1 MKSAA
6 TKLGRRRSRWF
17 LAAVAGAVGLLLAAC
32 GSGGDAGG
40 GGAQSAVGAPVQELY
55 AAAQAAG
62 EDKVVV
68 YGIKGN
74 ACYDRFSQRFPG
86 ITVESQ
92 YMVGETQARL
102 EQEHVSGQNVGD
114 VLRTGSTTMLALTK
128 SGILTPFTP
137 ADVDGIPAEAWGP
150 DHGFVVDSKRVAGI
164 AYNTAQISPD
174 EAPKSWTDLADP
186 RFKGK
191 IVMPDP
197 TGPGAGLSILQELLQ
212 TGGATDDAWL
222 ERYAANEPAL
232 IQGVQPAIEALRSGE
247 YAVMM
252 GGLDQMTGPPL
263 AEGSSLKWVFPVA
276 GASPVTGHFI
286 GIITNAP
293 HPNAARLLESWL
305 LSEEGQTCL
314 SQEGNEY
321 PVRDGVPGP
330 PGFPALD
337 ELDAVTPPRPVD
349 YTELDRQ
356 QKYLEQFQT
365 VFGRSR

>member
-1 MKSAA
+1 ME
-6 TKLGRRRSRWF
+6 LGRRRPRWAWP
-17 LAAVAGAVGLLLAAC
+17 AAAGALCLLLAAC
-32 GSGGDAGG
+32 GGTGGGSGGGD
-40 GGAQSAVGAPVQELY
+40 QPAVGPPLQELY

-62 EDKVVV
+62 EDRVVV
-68 YGIKGN
+68 YGIKGE
-74 ACYDRFSQRFPG
+74 ACYDRFSARFPG
-86 ITVESQ
+86 IAVESQ

-114 VLRTGSTTMLALTK
+114 VLRTGSTSMLALTR

-137 ADVDGIPAEAWGP
+137 DNAEGIPDEAWGP
-150 DHGFVVDSKRVAGI
+150 DRAFVNDTKRVAGI
-164 AYNTAQISPD
+164 AYDTAQLTED

-186 RFKGK
+186 GLSGR

-222 ERYAANEPAL
+222 ERYAANRPAL

-252 GGLDQMTGPPL
+252 GGLDQMTGPAL
-263 AEGSSLKWVFPVA
+263 EEGTRLKWVFPVA
-276 GASPVTGHFI
+276 GATPVTGHFT
-286 GIITNAP
+286 GVITNAP
-293 HPNAARLLESWL
+293 HPNAARLLVSWL

-314 SQEGNEY
+314 AQEGREY
-321 PVRDGVPGP
+321 PVRAGVAGP
-330 PGFPALD
+330 AGFPALD

-349 YTELDRQ
+349 FAELERQ
-356 QKYLEQFQT
+356 QQYLEQFQN

>member
-1 MKSAA
+1 MRPQP
-6 TKLGRRRSRWF
+6 RRARRF
-17 LAAVAGAVGLLLAAC
+17 FTAVAGASCLLLAGCADGG
-32 GSGGDAGG
+32 GSGGDQPAIGP
-40 GGAQSAVGAPVQELY
+40 PVQELY

-62 EDKVVV
+62 EDRVVV
-68 YGIKGN
+68 YGIKGD
-74 ACYDRFSQRFPG
+74 ACYDRFSERFPG

-114 VLRTGSTTMLALTK
+114 VLRTGSTSMLALTK

-137 ADVDGIPAEAWGP
+137 ADAAGIPEEAWGP
-150 DHGFVVDSKRVAGI
+150 DRAFVNDTKRVAGI
-164 AYNTAQISPD
+164 AYDTAQLSAD
-174 EAPKSWTDLADP
+174 EAPQSWTDLADP
-186 RFKGK
+186 ALHGR

-232 IQGVQPAIEALRSGE
+232 IQGVQPAVEALRTGE

-252 GGLDQMTGPPL
+252 GGLDQMTGTEL
-263 AEGSSLKWVFPVA
+263 EEGSTLEWVFPVA
-276 GASPVTGHFI
+276 GATPVTGHFI
-286 GIITNAP
+286 GVITNAP

-314 SQEGNEY
+314 AQEGREY
-321 PVRDGVPGP
+321 PVRAGVAGP

-337 ELDAVTPPRPVD
+337 ELDAVTPPRAVD
-349 YTELDRQ
+349 YAELERQ
-356 QKYLEQFQT
+356 QQFLEKFQG